1 MNQNIFLLGLFFP
14 LLCNCSAPA
23 EQTDTTNGGIFLT
36 DSLKQVVTIDTVS
49 IQEVTMELTLN
60 GRVTFNQEQVARV
73 YPIFGGTVTEV
84 HAETGDYVQKG
95 EVLAVIRS
103 GEVADYEKQQKDAAQ
118 QVLTARR
125 AMDATQD
132 MYVSGIASERDMLQA
147 KQELAAA
154 EAEDKRV
161 KEVFSIYHLLG
172 NSFYQ
177 VKSPVAGFIVNKN
190 ISKDMQIR
198 SDQSE
203 ELFTVSGLEN
213 VWVMADVYESDISKV
228 CAGDRVEI
236 TTLAY
241 RNRSFGGTI
250 DKVYQVLNDES
261 KTMSVRIKLQNK
273 AYLLKPGMF
282 TNVKVTCK
290 ASEERMA
297 RIDPHSLVF
306 ENGKNYVVAVDGDGS
321 LQVKEVEIYKR
332 SDKEC
337 YLRSGVTGGDKI
349 LNKNVL
355 LVYNALNDDSK

>member
-1 MNQNIFLLGLFFP
+1 MNRNLLLLTLFLPLF
-14 LLCNCSAPA
+14 CGCSAPA
-23 EQTDTTNGGIFLT
+23 GQGVPASADMFLT
-36 DSLKQVVTIDTVS
+36 DSLEQIVSIDTVCM
-49 IQEVTMELTLN
+49 QEVTSELSLN
-60 GRVTFNQEQVARV
+60 GRVTFNQEQVAKV
-73 YPIFGGTVTEV
+73 YPIFGGTVTEI

-95 EVLAVIRS
+95 QVLAVIRS
-103 GEVADYEKQQKDAAQ
+103 GEAADYEKQLKDAGQ

-125 AMDATQD
+125 AVDATQD
-132 MYVSGIASERDMLQA
+132 MYAAGLSSERDMLQA

-154 EAEDKRV
+154 EAEDKRL
-161 KEVFSIYHLLG
+161 KEVFSIYNLSG

-177 VKSPVAGFIVNKN
+177 VKSPVSGFIVNKN

-228 CAGDRVEI
+228 HAGDEVEI

-241 RNRSFGGTI
+241 RDKEFGGSI
-250 DKVYQVLNDES
+250 DKVYQILNDES
-261 KTMSVRIKLQNK
+261 KTMSIRVKLQNK
-273 AYLLKPGMF
+273 DFLLKPGMF

-297 RIDPHSLVF
+297 RIDSHALIF
-306 ENGKNYVVAVDGDGS
+306 ENGKNYVVLLDERKQLHVR
-321 LQVKEVEIYKR
+321 EVEVYKQL
-332 SDKEC
+332 SKER
-337 YLRSGVTGGDKI
+337 YIRSGVSGGDKI

>member
-36 DSLKQVVTIDTVS
+36 DSLKQVVAIDTVS

-172 NSFYQ
+172 NSIYQ

-213 VWVMADVYESDISKV
+213 VWVMADVYEGDISKV
-228 CAGDRVEI
+228 KEGATVRI

-241 RNRSFGGTI
+241 KDMEFTGTI
-250 DKVYQVLNDES
+250 DKVYHMLDRES
-261 KTMSVRIKLQNK
+261 KTMSVRVKLRNEK
-273 AYLLKPGMF
+273 YMLKPGMF
-282 TNVKVTCK
+282 TNVYVQSAVKGESMPCVN
-290 ASEERMA
+290 AHA
-297 RIDPHSLVF
+297 VIF
-306 ENGKNYVVAVDGDGS
+306 EDGKEYVVYVSKEGY
-321 LQVKEVEIYKR
+321 LQMREISVYKQTE
-332 SDKEC
+332 KFC
-337 YLRSGVTGGDKI
+337 YLRSGLKDGDRI
-349 LNKNVL
+349 VDRNAL
-355 LVYNALNDDSK
+355 LVYNELK

>member
-1 MNQNIFLLGLFFP
+1 M
-14 LLCNCSAPA
+14 
-23 EQTDTTNGGIFLT
+23 
-36 DSLKQVVTIDTVS
+36 
-49 IQEVTMELTLN
+49 
-60 GRVTFNQEQVARV
+60 
-73 YPIFGGTVTEV
+73 
-84 HAETGDYVQKG
+84 
-95 EVLAVIRS
+95 
-103 GEVADYEKQQKDAAQ
+103 
-118 QVLTARR
+118 
-125 AMDATQD
+125 
-132 MYVSGIASERDMLQA
+132 
-147 KQELAAA
+147 
-154 EAEDKRV
+154 

-261 KTMSVRIKLQNK
+261 KTMSVRIKLQNRD
-273 AYLLKPGMF
+273 YRLKPGMF

>member
-1 MNQNIFLLGLFFP
+1 MNHNIFLLGLFFP

-172 NSFYQ
+172 NSIYQ

-213 VWVMADVYESDISKV
+213 VWVMADVYEGDISKV
-228 CAGDRVEI
+228 KEGATVRI

-241 RNRSFGGTI
+241 KDMEFTGTI
-250 DKVYQVLNDES
+250 DKVYHMLDRES
-261 KTMSVRIKLQNK
+261 KTMSVRVKLRNEK
-273 AYLLKPGMF
+273 YMLKPGMF
-282 TNVKVTCK
+282 TNVYVQSAVKGESMPCVN
-290 ASEERMA
+290 AHA
-297 RIDPHSLVF
+297 VIF
-306 ENGKNYVVAVDGDGS
+306 EDGKEYVVYVSKEGY
-321 LQVKEVEIYKR
+321 LQMREISVYKQTE
-332 SDKEC
+332 KFC
-337 YLRSGVTGGDKI
+337 YLRSGLKDGDRI
-349 LNKNVL
+349 VDRNAL
-355 LVYNALNDDSK
+355 LVYNELK

>member
-118 QVLTARR
+118 QMLTARR

-172 NSFYQ
+172 NSIYQ

-236 TTLAY
+236 TTPVSY
-241 RNRSFGGTI
+241 T
-250 DKVYQVLNDES
+250 
-261 KTMSVRIKLQNK
+261 
-273 AYLLKPGMF
+273 
-282 TNVKVTCK
+282 
-290 ASEERMA
+290 
-297 RIDPHSLVF
+297 H
-306 ENGKNYVVAVDGDGS
+306 
-321 LQVKEVEIYKR
+321 
-332 SDKEC
+332 
-337 YLRSGVTGGDKI
+337 LRAHET
-349 LNKNVL
+349 
-355 LVYNALNDDSK
+355 

>member
-1 MNQNIFLLGLFFP
+1 M
-14 LLCNCSAPA
+14 
-23 EQTDTTNGGIFLT
+23 
-36 DSLKQVVTIDTVS
+36 
-49 IQEVTMELTLN
+49 
-60 GRVTFNQEQVARV
+60 
-73 YPIFGGTVTEV
+73 
-84 HAETGDYVQKG
+84 
-95 EVLAVIRS
+95 
-103 GEVADYEKQQKDAAQ
+103 ADYEKQQKDAAQ

-132 MYVSGIASERDMLQA
+132 MYVSGIASECDMLQA

-273 AYLLKPGMF
+273 DYLLKPGMF

>member
-261 KTMSVRIKLQNK
+261 KTMSVRIKLQNRD
-273 AYLLKPGMF
+273 YLLKPGMF
-282 TNVKVTCK
+282 TNVSVKCK
-290 ASEERMA
+290 AEDTSMP
-297 RIDPHSLVF
+297 RIDSHALVF
-306 ENGKNYVVAVDGDGS
+306 EGGKNYVVTVEPDQR
-321 LQVKEVEIYKR
+321 LKIKEVDVYKQL
-332 SDKEC
+332 SKEC
-337 YLRSGVTGGDKI
+337 YVRSGLSEGDRV
-349 LNKNVL
+349 LNNNVL
-355 LVYNALNDDSK
+355 LVYNALNAD

>member
-1 MNQNIFLLGLFFP
+1 MNHNIFLLGLFFP

-103 GEVADYEKQQKDAAQ
+103 GKVADYEKQQKDAAQ

-213 VWVMADVYESDISKV
+213 VSKV

-261 KTMSVRIKLQNK
+261 KTMSVRIKLQNRD
-273 AYLLKPGMF
+273 YLLKPGMF